1 MALMFNTKPV
11 ATIKAKKTGTTDF
24 ISMGGCT
31 TGSISPAAAAAQMN
45 KILTVIGQSVTADQS
60 ITRTQTEEVVD
71 DE

>member
-11 ATIKAKKTGTTDF
+11 ATIKAKKTGSSDF

-31 TGSISPAAAAAQMN
+31 TGSISPEVAAAQMN
-45 KILTVIGQSVTADQS
+45 KILTVVGQSVVADLNMS
-60 ITRTQTEEVVD
+60 RTQTEEVVD